1 MAAIF
6 LQALSHKDKFPEAF
20 QTIAK
25 ASLVDDMAYSRP
37 TLSRV
42 QELVQQLVDFFPKC
56 AMEIRKFC
64 GNSHKLMKDLRAEQ
78 RIEDLQDHKVLADI
92 FNGTKPASLV
102 KVLGL
107 IWDYVRDVLGFN
119 FSAMERAGSPITKVD
134 MLTILHTLY
143 DLLGILIPSLVTGKL
158 LVRECWR
165 LELAW
170 KDNVPQQIE
179 NNWFK

>member
-1 MAAIF
+1 
-6 LQALSHKDKFPEAF
+6 
-20 QTIAK
+20 
-25 ASLVDDMAYSRP
+25 MAYSRP

-134 MLTILHTLY
+134 MLTILHTFFFSRRSAIFHT
-143 DLLGILIPSLVTGKL
+143 DLA
-158 LVRECWR
+158 E
-165 LELAW
+165 
-170 KDNVPQQIE
+170 
-179 NNWFK
+179 